1 MTKSAKFSAITPIS
15 LDSKDVEIIK
25 ILEEEGRIPILN
37 LARRVKLSHET
48 VRYRI
53 NKLIKNGVIEKF
65 TVSVNKNKLG
75 YNIYAV
81 IMISTWNYTQK
92 EWEEFLKYLMDHPN
106 IIAIEK
112 ITGNYD
118 LKIAFY
124 TRNSDEFESVSHIIK
139 TKYSKIIKDWQSFI
153 FTRLYKWKEL
163 PM

>member
-1 MTKSAKFSAITPIS
+1 MTKKAKNPEIAPIS
-15 LDSKDVEIIK
+15 IDSKDVEIIK

-53 NKLIKNGVIEKF
+53 NKLVKNGVIEKF
-65 TVSVNKNKLG
+65 TVSINKSKLG
-75 YNIYAV
+75 YSIYAV

-92 EWEEFLKYLMDHPN
+92 EWEDFLKYLMDHPN

-118 LKIAFY
+118 LKIAFW
-124 TRNSDEFESVSHIIK
+124 TKNSDEFESVSHNIK
-139 TKYSKIIKDWQSFI
+139 TRYSKIIKDWQSFI

>member
-1 MTKSAKFSAITPIS
+1 MAKIPKKLENMQI
-15 LDSKDVEIIK
+15 DKKDIEIIK
-25 ILEEEGRIPILN
+25 ILEEDSRMSILELGRK
-37 LARRVKLSHET
+37 VKLSHET

-53 NKLIKNGVIEKF
+53 NKLVKKGIIEKF

-75 YNIYAV
+75 FNIYAV

-92 EWEEFLKYLMDHPN
+92 EWGDFLKYLKDYPN

-118 LKIAFY
+118 LKIAFWVKD
-124 TRNSDEFESVSHIIK
+124 SDEFESVSHSIK
-139 TKYSKIIKDWQSFI
+139 TRYSKIIKDWQSFI

-163 PM
+163 PF

>member
-1 MTKSAKFSAITPIS
+1 MAKKLKNSEIVPI
-15 LDSKDVEIIK
+15 DKKDIEIIR
-25 ILEEEGRIPILN
+25 ILEDDSRISILELGRK
-37 LARRVKLSHET
+37 VKLSHET

-53 NKLIKNGVIEKF
+53 NKLVKKGIIEKF
-65 TVSVNKNKLG
+65 TVSINKNKLG

-118 LKIAFY
+118 LKIAFW
-124 TRNSDEFESVSHIIK
+124 TKNSDEFESVSHNIK

-163 PM
+163 PL

>member
-1 MTKSAKFSAITPIS
+1 MAKIPKKLENMQI
-15 LDSKDVEIIK
+15 DKKDIEIIK
-25 ILEEEGRIPILN
+25 ILEEDSRMSILELGRK
-37 LARRVKLSHET
+37 VKLSHET

-53 NKLIKNGVIEKF
+53 NKLVKKGIIEKF

-75 YNIYAV
+75 FNIYAV

-92 EWEEFLKYLMDHPN
+92 EWGDFLKYLMDYPN

-118 LKIAFY
+118 LKIAFWVKD
-124 TRNSDEFESVSHIIK
+124 SDEFESVSHSIK
-139 TKYSKIIKDWQSFI
+139 TRYSKIIKDWQSFI

-163 PM
+163 PF